1 MILFLS
7 VYSSDRYDVMM
18 SREPEG
24 NKKETQ
30 QRDRVPTVSRVLSDG
45 TIVEL
50 LYDAARQTTALA
62 VWRDGGWTIEA
73 GIKLEGGEHLAPYSP
88 QNNIIRNDVVLLPS
102 KPSEYGNKERLLG
115 EIQQFLHRYLDV
127 TSSFEALAVNY
138 VLFTWLYDAFNEVP
152 YLRLQGDY
160 GTGKTRAL
168 LVIGSLCYKPF
179 FASGAST
186 VSPIFHII
194 DAFRGTLVLDEAD
207 FRFSDEKA
215 ELVKVLNN
223 GTVKGMPVL
232 RTLMN
237 RQREFNPQAFQ
248 VFGPK
253 LVAMRRSYED
263 RALESRFL
271 TEVMSGASLRADIPI
286 NLPASMKDEALAL
299 RNKLLLFRFRNRHTA
314 RIDPKAMI
322 AATTPR
328 MNQILIP
335 LMSIVD
341 DLAARSAIVSFAI
354 ATQEAIS
361 ADCGLSTEAQ
371 LLEIIGELTGEAH
384 REVVP
389 LLDITDRFRVR
400 FEADYQRPITPR
412 WIGTVLRQRLH
423 LIPFKRNGRYVLSV
437 IDRRRLATLYER
449 YGLTPEVNE
458 QMPLW
463 QVDQRHGDVGM
474 AGM

>member
-1 MILFLS
+1 
-7 VYSSDRYDVMM
+7 M
-18 SREPEG
+18 SKEPEEAE
-24 NKKETQ
+24 KQ
-30 QRDRVPTVSRVLSDG
+30 LPQPDRVPTVSRVLSDG
-45 TIVEL
+45 TVIEL
-50 LYDAARQTTALA
+50 LYDAVRQTTALA
-62 VWRDGGWTIEA
+62 VWRDGHSTVED
-73 GIKLEGGEHLAPYSP
+73 KVVLEGGEHLVPFSP
-88 QNNIIRNDVVLLPS
+88 QNNIIKNDVVLLPS
-102 KPSEYGNKERLLG
+102 QPSEYGSKTDLLL

-127 TSSFEALAVNY
+127 APAFEVLAAHY

-168 LVIGSLCYKPF
+168 MVIGSLCYKPF

-215 ELVKVLNN
+215 ELVKILNN

-271 TEVMSGASLRADIPI
+271 TEVMGGASLRADIPI
-286 NLPASMKDEALAL
+286 NLPGSMKEEALAL
-299 RNKLLLFRFRNRHTA
+299 RNKLLLFRFRNRLA
-314 RIDPKAMI
+314 VGIDPKAMLV
-322 AATTPR
+322 AATPR

-341 DLAARSAIVSFAI
+341 DEEARSAIVSFAMAAQEVI
-354 ATQEAIS
+354 A
-361 ADCGLSTEAQ
+361 ADRGLSTEAQ
-371 LLEIIGELTGEAH
+371 LLEIIRELAGEAH
-384 REVVP
+384 REVMP

-423 LIPFKRNGRYVLSV
+423 MAPFKRNGRYVLSV
-437 IDRRRLATLYER
+437 IDRPRLQMLYDR
-449 YGLTPEVNE
+449 YGLVAEADD
-458 QMPLW
+458 QLPLW
-463 QVDQRHGDVGM
+463 QSNEGHGDVGTTE
-474 AGM
+474 A